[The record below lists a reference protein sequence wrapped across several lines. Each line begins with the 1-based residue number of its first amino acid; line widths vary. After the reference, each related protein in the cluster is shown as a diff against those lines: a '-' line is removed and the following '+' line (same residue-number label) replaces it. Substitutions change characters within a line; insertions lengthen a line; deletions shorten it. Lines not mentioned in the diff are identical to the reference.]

1 MVYYDQSQK
10 NLSLRLTLQQI
21 RGHCKDDLSF
31 SRSVALQ
38 SIHQVSNARAGSVT
52 NYCDSWKVIP
62 HFSGP
67 CFLI

>member
-52 NYCDSWKVIP
+52 NYCDS
-62 HFSGP
+62 
-67 CFLI
+67 